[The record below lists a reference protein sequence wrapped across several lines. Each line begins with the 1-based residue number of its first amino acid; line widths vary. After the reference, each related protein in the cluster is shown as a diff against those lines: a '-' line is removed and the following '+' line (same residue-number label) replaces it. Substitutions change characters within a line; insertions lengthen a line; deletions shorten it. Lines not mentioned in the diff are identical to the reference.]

1 MNSRIQEQRQCTP
14 QQHPA
19 VGREELLRR
28 QESKLTN
35 SSEFKK
41 SYNVTVKGRSGRP
54 NLNMKCSN
62 TFMAK
67 AFRLSNQ
74 ENRSINDDEMA
85 LIGIVGIGKSEK
97 EE

>member
-1 MNSRIQEQRQCTP
+1 MNSRIQEQRQRTP

-54 NLNMKCSN
+54 NLNMKSIIWN
-62 TFMAK
+62 
-67 AFRLSNQ
+67 SESQ
-74 ENRSINDDEMA
+74 EVGDYVSPFT
-85 LIGIVGIGKSEK
+85 IV
-97 EE
+97 